1 MSEQRYSKDHEWV
14 RVDGDIATIGISD
27 YAQKQLGD
35 VVYVELPAKGKQVER
50 GAEACTVESVKAASE
65 VYSPVAGEVVEV
77 NAALNDDPAIVNTDP
92 VGKGWFIKVRM
103 KDKNEFTALMDEG
116 AYAKYVAGLE

>member
-1 MSEQRYSKDHEWV
+1 M
-14 RVDGDIATIGISD
+14 
-27 YAQKQLGD
+27 
-35 VVYVELPAKGKQVER
+35 
-50 GAEACTVESVKAASE
+50 ESVKAASE